1 MEILMR
7 KSYKN
12 RTCTKST
19 QVYWARFT
27 AQAITHCQHTSV
39 GCFLRVPF
47 TPSANG
53 TLIFPLGYL
62 PSQPLQACCA
72 KSQLQSRAQTGWTQ
86 SYLPGSSDGSEPGTG
101 SNLGTGSKTQD
112 LSKSNWKRPFFL
124 PLKGEQVC
132 WHVTMGRGPCVCT
145 EDEVDNGK
153 GGAENPPET
162 PSLVTT
168 SSCVSPYLDF
178 QSWEFPDSLDP
189 CGHFPAL
196 ANPEFY
202 PINSQS
208 HCPERNTVDI
218 LGLISPTRFN
228 ASTYIPLPL
237 FSYFDKTENTLL
249 KYFSW

>member
-1 MEILMR
+1 MEISIR

-39 GCFLRVPF
+39 GCFLRVLF
-47 TPSANG
+47 TSSANG

-86 SYLPGSSDGSEPGTG
+86 SSFPGSSDDSELGTG

-132 WHVTMGRGPCVCT
+132 WSVWLWEGAPVCVLKMKWTMA
-145 EDEVDNGK
+145 K
-153 GGAENPPET
+153 GEQKIRQKPHLWWPQVAESVLT
-162 PSLVTT
+162 WTFSLE
-168 SSCVSPYLDF
+168 SS
-178 QSWEFPDSLDP
+178 
-189 CGHFPAL
+189 
-196 ANPEFY
+196 
-202 PINSQS
+202 
-208 HCPERNTVDI
+208 R
-218 LGLISPTRFN
+218 
-228 ASTYIPLPL
+228 IP
-237 FSYFDKTENTLL
+237 
-249 KYFSW
+249 